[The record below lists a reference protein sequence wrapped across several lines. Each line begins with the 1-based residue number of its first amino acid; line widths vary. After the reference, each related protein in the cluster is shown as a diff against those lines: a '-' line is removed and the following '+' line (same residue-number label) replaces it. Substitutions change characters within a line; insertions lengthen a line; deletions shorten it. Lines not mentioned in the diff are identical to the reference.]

1 MYFVHDHVSPV
12 IESSVERIIHLIRV
26 RFVFDSHLMERIIH
40 LIRVRI
46 AFDPYTITM
55 YQWHANRTSLVESRL
70 ASGSRSISDLWQLV
84 PSSGTCNSNKF
95 SPTRASRCMV

>member
-12 IESSVERIIHLIRV
+12 IEPSVERIIYLIRV

-46 AFDPYTITM
+46 AFDSRMTTM
-55 YQWHANRTSLVESRL
+55 Y
-70 ASGSRSISDLWQLV
+70 
-84 PSSGTCNSNKF
+84 
-95 SPTRASRCMV
+95 